1 MFNTDAIYNI
11 SLIDKLII
19 NYTNSQLNNWRGKKY
34 LPKLYVS
41 IKNTCTAPPL
51 PLNSV

>member
-19 NYTNSQLNNWRGKKY
+19 NYTNSQLNNWRGKKI
-34 LPKLYVS
+34 PTIS
-41 IKNTCTAPPL
+41 FM
-51 PLNSV
+51 SV

>member
-11 SLIDKLII
+11 SLIDLII
-19 NYTNSQLNNWRGKKY
+19 NYTNSQLNSWRGKNTY
-34 LPKLYVS
+34 NKLYVS